1 MSEKDENQ
9 IRYRL
14 KVLSQIEPSPEA
26 AQQAVQNVRDTLE
39 NQKAKSGFKIV
50 RLVFNGRVLKFA
62 AAAVLLIGVG
72 FIAGRLL
79 VPAQPDMQE
88 LQAALEI
95 SLKSSLEPAIRQD
108 LLEQINRQW
117 QQEYAINYAQIK
129 NELQQQI
136 SRELTEFAEQT
147 IAASGRITDQ
157 RLKELIQLIEA
168 ARIKDRQ
175 WIAAALEQIEL
186 NRRQD
191 TARIGGLVRFAAQT
205 NRLRQIDEN

>member
-1 MSEKDENQ
+1 MSQKDESQ

-14 KVLSQIEPSPEA
+14 KVLSRIEPSSESSRR
-26 AQQAVQNVRDTLE
+26 AVQNVRDALE
-39 NQKAKSGFKIV
+39 NQEIKSGSKIV
-50 RLVFNGRVLKFA
+50 NFFFSSRALKFA

-79 VPAQPDMQE
+79 APAQPDLQE
-88 LQAALEI
+88 LQAALEV
-95 SLKSSLEPAIRQD
+95 SLKSSLGPAIRQD
-108 LLEQINRQW
+108 LLEQINKQW

-136 SRELTEFAEQT
+136 SLELTEFAEQT
-147 IAASGRITDQ
+147 LAASSALTDQ

-175 WIAAALEQIEL
+175 WIAAALEKIEL